1 MSRRKIIDKF
11 VNLGLSAELYSSLE
25 GEADLRGLSVVDTIR
40 TAIWEMI
47 ERRKEKEVRLLERR
61 VRALEA
67 MRRVDS
73 DIERDVKGA

>member
-47 ERRKEKEVRLLERR
+47 EGRKEKEVRLLERR
-61 VRALEA
+61 VRALET
-67 MRRVDS
+67 MRRVDR